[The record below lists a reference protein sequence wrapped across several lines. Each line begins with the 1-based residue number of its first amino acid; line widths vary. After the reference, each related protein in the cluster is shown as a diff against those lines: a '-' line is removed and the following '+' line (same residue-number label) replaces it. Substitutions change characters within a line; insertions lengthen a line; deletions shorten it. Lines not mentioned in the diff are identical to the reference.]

1 MNQHLIDLIL
11 YENENTSL
19 DFKKTEYRKENY
31 EEFLK
36 DIISFANAN
45 SKGIK
50 YIIIGVKDQSDG
62 ERLFFNVDSTI
73 SII

>member
-11 YENENTSL
+11 YENENTNL
-19 DFKKTEYRKENY
+19 DFKKVEYRKENY

-50 YIIIGVKDQSDG
+50 YIIIG
-62 ERLFFNVDSTI
+62 RLKSLFLKKF
-73 SII
+73 SIIVR